1 MDDNILDN
9 TDSLDGMFVFNR
21 SDNGTYYLYNSN
33 ENTVQEIDFL
43 TKEGTTDNDPPD
55 ADNTDL
61 LPIIESIENLDAE
74 IIDLKEDLLSSMDR
88 SNEIIGAL
96 LIVLIAHV
104 TLMVFRKIFG
114 MFN

>member
-1 MDDNILDN
+1 MNDNIIND

-43 TKEGTTDNDPPD
+43 TEEGVADTDPPV
-55 ADNTDL
+55 ADSSDISS
-61 LPIIESIENLDAE
+61 IIESIDTLNSE
-74 IIDLKEDLLSSMDR
+74 ILDLKEDLLSSMVR
-88 SNEIIGAL
+88 SNELIGAL

-104 TLMVFRKIFG
+104 VLMVFRKIFG